1 MTTFESNLN
10 YPELIEMPLTF
21 MVADIVG
28 SSLIMQKDQ
37 RKGVDLYETFQ
48 SILVPII
55 EKAVGFG
62 IEFTGDA
69 ISASFRTCKSAVKA
83 GFAIQEALDAWNLS
97 SEGPGITARIGIHSS
112 SKQGEKESQ
121 QQLSLA
127 AATSLQ
133 SLGRADALC
142 VSKTI
147 IDEITPDFPVYA
159 YPLGRHDLG
168 FLSDTV
174 PVFYLYEEKQAF
186 LRRQGFLLEYLKTE
200 YLDNLNVT
208 IISPVVEIPLLVVA
222 TILFLMF
229 ASSKPEIEPR
239 YIEVTEIR
247 DFSSGGFDKELS
259 DMASRIQTSVN
270 SIAGVYLLHIKGTSK
285 PDTNAGK
292 KYDSN
297 SAFRLVFSFQ
307 QNAERVRLTWGIFER
322 NGKVQVSGG
331 VVTGS
336 INKFAEL
343 ERQVTENILAWLV
356 S

>member
-1 MTTFESNLN
+1 
-10 YPELIEMPLTF
+10 
-21 MVADIVG
+21 MVADIIG
-28 SSLIMQKDQ
+28 SSLIMQEDQ
-37 RKGVDLYETFQ
+37 RKGIDLYETFQ

-69 ISASFRTCKSAVKA
+69 ISASFRTCKSAVKT

-97 SEGPGITARIGIHSS
+97 SEGPGITARIGIYS
-112 SKQGEKESQ
+112 SKQGEEESQ

-127 AATSLQ
+127 AATCLQ

-142 VSKTI
+142 VSKNI

-168 FLSDTV
+168 FLPDTV

-200 YLDNLNVT
+200 YLDSINAT

-222 TILFLMF
+222 TILFLIF
-229 ASSKPEIEPR
+229 ASIKPEIETR

-259 DMASRIQTSVN
+259 GMARRIQTSVN
-270 SIAGVYLLHIKGTSK
+270 SIAGAHILHLKGASK
-285 PDTNAGK
+285 PDTNADK

-307 QNAERVRLTWGIFER
+307 QNAERVRLTWGIFEQ
-322 NGKVQVSGG
+322 NGKVQASGG

-336 INKFAEL
+336 INNLAEL
-343 ERQVTENILAWLV
+343 ERQITENILARPG

>member
-1 MTTFESNLN
+1 MTAVSGLRA
-10 YPELIEMPLTF
+10 PLTF

-28 SSLIMQKDQ
+28 SSLIMQEDQ
-37 RKGVDLYETFQ
+37 RKGIDLYETFQ

-83 GFAIQEALDAWNLS
+83 GFAIQEALDEWNLS
-97 SEGPGITARIGIHSS
+97 SEGPGLTARIGIHSS
-112 SKQGEKESQ
+112 KQGEEESQ

-127 AATSLQ
+127 AATCLQ

-142 VSKTI
+142 VSRSI
-147 IDEITPDFPVYA
+147 IDEISLDFPVYA

-168 FLSDTV
+168 FLPDTV

-186 LRRQGFLLEYLKTE
+186 LRRQEFFLEYLKTE
-200 YLDNLNVT
+200 YLDSIKT
-208 IISPVVEIPLLVVA
+208 AIISPVIEIPLLVVA

-229 ASSKPEIEPR
+229 ASIKPEIEAR

-259 DMASRIQTSVN
+259 DMSRRIQASVN
-270 SIAGVYLLHIKGTSK
+270 SIAGAHLLHLKDAEK
-285 PDTNAGK
+285 PDLNADK

-297 SAFRLVFSFQ
+297 SVYRLVFSFQ
-307 QNAERVRLTWGIFER
+307 KSADRVRLTWGIFQQ
-322 NGKVQVSGG
+322 NGKVQASGG

-336 INKFAEL
+336 INKLAEL
-343 ERQVTENILAWLV
+343 ERQITENILAWLDY
-356 S
+356 

>member
-1 MTTFESNLN
+1 
-10 YPELIEMPLTF
+10 
-21 MVADIVG
+21 MVADIIG
-28 SSLIMQKDQ
+28 SSLIMQEDQ
-37 RKGVDLYETFQ
+37 RKGIYLYETFQ

-69 ISASFRTCKSAVKA
+69 ISASFKTCKSAVKT
-83 GFAIQEALDAWNLS
+83 GFAIQEALEVWNLS

-112 SKQGEKESQ
+112 KQGEVESQ

-127 AATSLQ
+127 AATCLQ

-142 VSKTI
+142 VSRNI

-159 YPLGRHDLG
+159 YPRGRHDLG
-168 FLSDTV
+168 FLPDTV
-174 PVFYLYEEKQAF
+174 SVFYLYEEKQAF

-200 YLDNLNVT
+200 YLDSIKAA

-229 ASSKPEIEPR
+229 ASAKPEIQTR

-259 DMASRIQTSVN
+259 DMTRRIQTNVN
-270 SIAGVYLLHIKGTSK
+270 SLAGVHLLHVKSASN
-285 PDTNAGK
+285 PDVNADK

-297 SAFRLVFSFQ
+297 STFRLVFSFQ
-307 QNAERVRLTWGIFER
+307 QNEDRVRLTWGIFQQ
-322 NGKVQVSGG
+322 NGKVQTTGG
-331 VVTGS
+331 VATGR
-336 INKFAEL
+336 INNLAEL
-343 ERQVTENILAWLV
+343 ERQITDNILAWLG

>member
-1 MTTFESNLN
+1 MTAVSGLRA
-10 YPELIEMPLTF
+10 PLTF

-28 SSLIMQKDQ
+28 SSLIMQEDQ
-37 RKGVDLYETFQ
+37 RKGIDLYETFQ

-97 SEGPGITARIGIHSS
+97 SEGPGLTARIGIHSS
-112 SKQGEKESQ
+112 KQGEEKSQ

-127 AATSLQ
+127 AATCLQ

-142 VSKTI
+142 VSRSI
-147 IDEITPDFPVYA
+147 IDEISLDFPVYA

-168 FLSDTV
+168 FLPDTV

-186 LRRQGFLLEYLKTE
+186 LRRQEFLLEYLKTE
-200 YLDNLNVT
+200 YLDSLKT
-208 IISPVVEIPLLVVA
+208 AIISPVVEIPLLVVA

-229 ASSKPEIEPR
+229 ASIKPEIEAR

-259 DMASRIQTSVN
+259 DMSRRIQMSVN
-270 SIAGVYLLHIKGTSK
+270 SIAGVHLLLK
-285 PDTNAGK
+285 NAKNTDLDAAK
-292 KYDSN
+292 KIDSN
-297 SAFRLVFSFQ
+297 SVFRLVFSFQ
-307 QNAERVRLTWGIFER
+307 KSADRVRLTWGIFQQ
-322 NGKVQVSGG
+322 NGKVQASGG

-336 INKFAEL
+336 INKLAEL
-343 ERQVTENILAWLV
+343 ERQITENILAWLA